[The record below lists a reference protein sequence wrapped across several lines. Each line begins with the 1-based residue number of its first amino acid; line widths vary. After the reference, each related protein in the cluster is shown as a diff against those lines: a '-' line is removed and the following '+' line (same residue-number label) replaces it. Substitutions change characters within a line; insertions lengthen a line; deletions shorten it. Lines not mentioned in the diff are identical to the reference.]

1 MRWRAIIGFLF
12 VAFSAGAQ
20 QRPMFEPDDSVDP
33 RHHDLPIFIS
43 RVVIGAMRSG
53 MDDYRPLRQDV
64 GFLVVTNSIYWSRF
78 EIDYKH
84 AEVRGETA
92 NAPAH
97 LQVCPCDPPVFFP
110 TPPSRNET
118 PNAPLPGGRDA
129 LQFSWYQS
137 HAGDPADP
145 PIMLRTG
152 IMISH
157 RKVNGD
163 ATYLDTGHR
172 AFRLRGHEQSFGVE
186 RDIYL
191 GWLRGTL
198 AISRTKSSGTAADR
212 SQSDVSYTNKF
223 PAKAIGPM
231 LVRATLTVG
240 RVTGRGANGVNV
252 VNPALEAFVYRSAG
266 FHLIWSPLA
275 TRDSKGW
282 QTHHQILLSVDR
294 ALFVKLLGES
304 LTRSRPSRSD

>member
-1 MRWRAIIGFLF
+1 MHARAMIGLLF

-20 QRPMFEPDDSVDP
+20 QRPLFDPDDFVDP

-43 RVVIGAMRSG
+43 RVVIGAMRSA

-64 GFLVVTNSIYWSRF
+64 GFLLVANSVYWAHF

-84 AEVRGETA
+84 GEVRGENT

-97 LQVCPCDPPVFFP
+97 VQVCPCDPPIFFP

-118 PNAPLPGGRDA
+118 PNAPLPGGLDA
-129 LQFSWYQS
+129 LQFAWYQS

-145 PIMLRTG
+145 PIMLRTR
-152 IMISH
+152 ITISQ
-157 RKVNGD
+157 RKVD
-163 ATYLDTGHR
+163 AEATYLDTGHR
-172 AFRLRGHEQSFGVE
+172 AFRLRGHEQSELLV

-191 GWLRGTL
+191 RWLRGTL
-198 AISRTKSSGTAADR
+198 SISRTRSSGTAADR
-212 SQSDVSYTNKF
+212 SQSEVSYINKF
-223 PAKAIGPM
+223 PAMAIGPM

-240 RVTGRGANGVNV
+240 GVTGRGANGVNV

-266 FHLIWSPLA
+266 LHLIWSPIA
-275 TRDSKGW
+275 IRSKAQGW
-282 QTHHQILLSVDR
+282 VIHHQILISVDR
-294 ALFVKLLGES
+294 ALFIKLLVS
-304 LTRSRPSRSD
+304 H